1 MEKKENSRLIALG
14 PRPTEKDTRVMK
26 LLDALRHRSQMRK
39 AADLAVEIADR
50 SRQKVWSRVQK
61 LIFEMDP
68 QEARGYVR
76 ARTTAVIREQML
88 LSLGTRHNLPESVV
102 AMIATMSTER
112 VVHLV
117 LVDFLSSGES
127 GRRVAA

>member
-1 MEKKENSRLIALG
+1 
-14 PRPTEKDTRVMK
+14 MK

-39 AADLAVEIADR
+39 AANLAVEIADR

-76 ARTTAVIREQML
+76 ARTTAVIREQRL
-88 LSLGTRHNLPESVV
+88 PSLGTRHNLPESVV

>member
-39 AADLAVEIADR
+39 AANLAVEIADR

>member
-1 MEKKENSRLIALG
+1 
-14 PRPTEKDTRVMK
+14 MK
-26 LLDALRHRSQMRK
+26 LLDALRHRFLMRK
-39 AADLAVEIADR
+39 ATNLAVEIADR
-50 SRQKVWSRVQK
+50 SRNKVWSRGQK
-61 LIFEMDP
+61 LIFEMDL

-76 ARTTAVIREQML
+76 ARTSAVIREQLL

-102 AMIATMSTER
+102 AMIAMMATER

-117 LVDFLSSGES
+117 LVDFLSSGER

>member
-1 MEKKENSRLIALG
+1 
-14 PRPTEKDTRVMK
+14 MK

-39 AADLAVEIADR
+39 ATDLAVEIADR
-50 SRQKVWSRVQK
+50 SRKKVWSRVQK

-76 ARTTAVIREQML
+76 ARTSSVIREQML
-88 LSLGTRHNLPESVV
+88 LSLGIRHNLPESVV
-102 AMIATMSTER
+102 AMIAMMATER

>member
-76 ARTTAVIREQML
+76 ARTSAVIREQML

-102 AMIATMSTER
+102 AMIAMMATER

>member
-76 ARTTAVIREQML
+76 ARTSAVIREQML
-88 LSLGTRHNLPESVV
+88 LALGTRHNLAESVM
-102 AMIATMSTER
+102 AMIAMMATER

>member
-1 MEKKENSRLIALG
+1 
-14 PRPTEKDTRVMK
+14 MK

-76 ARTTAVIREQML
+76 ARTSAVIREQML
-88 LSLGTRHNLPESVV
+88 LALGTRHNLAESVM
-102 AMIATMSTER
+102 AMIAMMATER